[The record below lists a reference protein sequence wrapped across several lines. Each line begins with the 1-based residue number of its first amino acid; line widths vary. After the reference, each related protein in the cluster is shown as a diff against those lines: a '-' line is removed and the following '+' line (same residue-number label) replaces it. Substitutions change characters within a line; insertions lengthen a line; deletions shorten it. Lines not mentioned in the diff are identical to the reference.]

1 MSISIRRYMTIG
13 SIAISL
19 LVGGCDTRATDTM
32 EGYNPTFHGWVVYW
46 DAARGEQ
53 ELLAVNKAKTGVVYD
68 GVSYFG
74 AYYDKYGQLVVP
86 QKFLSEVTVRENR
99 FLTIVNDKENADGT
113 VSLKDT
119 SFVADILKSDDE
131 RKQHVK
137 EILDLAHSYGYNGV
151 EIDFERVWK
160 DEKVRT
166 NFVAFLSVLQEQA
179 KKRKMAL
186 RVILEPSVD
195 YSSVNLPKG
204 PTYVIMAYN
213 LFGTHS
219 GPGPKAD
226 YQFLRKVAH
235 TLASVPRPHGVA
247 LSTGGCYWAS
257 NGVKK
262 FIATTEAIRLA
273 EKYNA
278 VPKRDILSGAL
289 HFTYT
294 DEECITVT
302 IWYADEVTIQQWVKR
317 LKPYQL
323 DDISIWRM
331 GDHEVMY
338 DLSDTVVTA
347 DK

>member
-1 MSISIRRYMTIG
+1 MSISIRRYVIISG
-13 SIAISL
+13 VVSSL
-19 LVGGCDTRATDTM
+19 LLGGCYTKTTDAM
-32 EGYNPTFHGWVVYW
+32 ESHSPTFHGWVVYW
-46 DAARGEQ
+46 DISRGEK
-53 ELLAVNKAKTGVVYD
+53 ELLAIDKAKSGVTYS

-74 AYYDKYGQLVVP
+74 AYYDKSEQLFIPKEILSATPVP
-86 QKFLSEVTVRENR
+86 GDH
-99 FLTIVNDKENADGT
+99 FLTIVNDKENKDGS

-119 SFVADILKSDDE
+119 ALVADILKSDSE
-131 RKQHVK
+131 RRQRAK

-226 YQFLRKVAH
+226 YQFLQKIARNLKN
-235 TLASVPRPHGVA
+235 VPRPHGVA